1 MKLMKAYITL
11 FLLLVGTGAC
21 VQAETKER
29 WINATYVKNGMVDTG
44 NPSAQLAVRSG
55 PGASFSQVDSI
66 SFGQKVTS
74 DKTKDG
80 WLRLTSTVSAV
91 PAVPATVSVAT
102 TVVPGVATGQWINAT
117 YVKNGMIDTGN
128 SSAKLAVRSGPG
140 PKYNQVDA
148 LSSGQK
154 VVVLENKDGWIKIAP
169 VSAAARVAEPVVAV
183 VPAIAKPAAKPPEP
197 AREAKGAPVVEP
209 VAKSVSTPMSSP
221 RSVMVPVRPPVN
233 NLILSGDF
241 SGAALALPTVAGDT
255 TAELSGRWIRS
266 STSAWEIFPS
276 GGNLGPYARAAASRE
291 VGRLLYVVNDG
302 KRSAGSYVLRF
313 DYILAAATD
322 VLGVKV
328 FVSDSDIAVGT
339 DGGNFRMNNTQ
350 RPDDMIM
357 LPAGAAWVTYYL
369 PVELGSG
376 YNNIYVLF
384 VGNGSVNTGIDNV
397 SLSPQRH

>member
-55 PGASFSQVDSI
+55 PGVGFAQVDSI

-74 DKTKDG
+74 DKAKDG
-80 WLRLTSTVSAV
+80 WLRLTSAVS
-91 PAVPATVSVAT
+91 AVPATVSVAT

-140 PKYNQVDA
+140 LDYSQIDA

-154 VVVLENKDGWIKIAP
+154 VTVLETKNGWVKITP
-169 VSAAARVAEPVVAV
+169 IIAATRVAEPGVAV
-183 VPAIAKPAAKPPEP
+183 VPAVAKPAAKPPEP
-197 AREAKGAPVVEP
+197 AREAKVAPIVEP

-221 RSVMVPVRPPVN
+221 RSVVVPVRPPVN

-276 GGNLGPYARAAASRE
+276 GGNLGPYVRAAASRDA
-291 VGRLLYVVNDG
+291 GRLLYVVNDG
-302 KRSAGSYVLRF
+302 RRSAGSYVLRF

-339 DGGNFRMNNTQ
+339 DGGNFRMNSTQ